1 MRWKG
6 FPAALMAATLVVSA
20 SLAQTPP
27 PTPATST
34 PEHPGSKFWLG
45 RQAEIEEYL
54 VDAEV
59 VRTEK
64 LPVGVTDPL
73 RLFLA
78 PGGPAGS
85 VVWCALHG
93 RFRGYWDSWKAD
105 VAAYEVD
112 KLLGLGMVPPVVQKR
127 YQGKL
132 GRASMWVP
140 DCSVW
145 KIDEPVK
152 GPDKAAWTRQIVR
165 MKMFDNLI
173 GNTDRNQ
180 GNLLV
185 DPAYNLILIDHGR
198 AFTAGKKLVS
208 RMSRIDPDLW
218 DRMQAL
224 TREQLDP
231 LEKWLMKGQI
241 KRILDRRKAMAKAID
256 KLVAQT
262 HPRAVFLRRL
272 SSSPPPQ

>member
-1 MRWKG
+1 MRSKNLST
-6 FPAALMAATLVVSA
+6 AVLAVTLVVPA
-20 SLAQTPP
+20 LLAQTPD
-27 PTPATST
+27 PAASTSSQQQN
-34 PEHPGSKFWLG
+34 GSKYWLG

-54 VDAEV
+54 IDAEV
-59 VRTEK
+59 VRAEK

-78 PGGPAGS
+78 PGGPTGS

-93 RFRGYWDSWKAD
+93 RPRGFWDSWKAD

-112 KLLGLGMVPPVVQKR
+112 KLLGLDMVPPVVAKR
-127 YQGKL
+127 YEGKM
-132 GRASMWVP
+132 GRASAWVP
-140 DCSVW
+140 DCTVW

-165 MKMFDNLI
+165 MKMFDNFI

-218 DRMQAL
+218 DSMQAL
-224 TREQLDP
+224 TREDLEP
-231 LEKWLMKGQI
+231 LEEGVMKGQV
-241 KRILDRRKAMAKAID
+241 KKILERRKKMAKAIE
-256 KLVAQT
+256 KLVEKT
-262 HPRAVFLRRL
+262 SPPAVFLPRL
-272 SSSPPPQ
+272 ASLPPPQ